1 MEIKQEVTLPTRM
14 LRDLK
19 VSAIGYGSM
28 GLSHGYGDPT
38 PHDQAIHLIHEAY
51 RQGCTFFD
59 TAEVYAMGEN
69 EKIVGEAL
77 EPIRDKVV
85 LSSKFMFFGPIEEPG
100 REGVLKEI
108 TKHLDASLKRLR
120 TTWLDLYYWHRP
132 THASVE
138 DVAWAMGEI
147 IKTGKVR
154 CWGMS
159 QVDADQ
165 IRRAHAITPLTAI
178 QCEFSIM
185 ERMYE
190 KEVIPTCKELR
201 IGFVPF
207 SPLASGFLSGKYT
220 AETKYTGDDVRRVI
234 TRFSQENIQ
243 KNQELL
249 NYIKEV
255 AASKHVTPAQI
266 SLAWIMCKGDFVVS
280 IPGMRTDERIKENFG
295 ASFVTLTKE
304 EYESIEERLKTIPIS
319 GNRTDADIAKLAD
332 VKLGDANR
340 E

>member
-1 MEIKQEVTLPTRM
+1 MEPKQEVTLPTRM

-19 VSAIGYGSM
+19 VSAIGYGAM
-28 GLSHGYGDPT
+28 GLSHGYGDAT

-77 EPIRDKVV
+77 EPIRDKII
-85 LSSKFMFFGPIEEPG
+85 LASKFTLFKPVEEPG
-100 REGVLKEI
+100 REALLKEI
-108 TKHLDASLKRLR
+108 TKHLDGSLQRLR
-120 TTWLDLYYWHRP
+120 TTYLDLYYWHRA
-132 THASVE
+132 TNAEIE
-138 DVAWAMGEI
+138 DVAWAMGEL
-147 IKTGKVR
+147 IKTGKIR
-154 CWGMS
+154 GWGMS

-178 QCEFSIM
+178 QSEFSIM

-220 AETKYTGDDVRRVI
+220 TESKFTGDDVRRVI
-234 TRFSQENIQ
+234 TRFSQENIV
-243 KNQELL
+243 KNQQLL
-249 NYIKEV
+249 DYLKEV
-255 AASKHVTPAQI
+255 AAAKHSTPAQI
-266 SLAWIMCKGDFVVS
+266 SLAWIMCKGDFIVS
-280 IPGMRTDERIKENFG
+280 IPGMRTDERIKENLG
-295 ASFVTLTKE
+295 ATFVTLTKE
-304 EYESIEERLKTIPIS
+304 EYENIEERLKSIPIS
-319 GNRTDADIAKLAD
+319 GNRTDEDISKLKD
-332 VKLGDANR
+332 VKLGEAK
-340 E
+340 